1 MLGVLYRPFSNTRP
15 ATARAMAL
23 AALHEDEQRIICTQL
38 CSTLEPRLAVYFSS
52 ASRELRELTQALLQ
66 QLRADHKMAAALCV
80 KLGLRCCKELREA
93 RRVVSVQH
101 TGLSTADLA
110 LLGTLGSV
118 LPALETLSLSIPFV
132 INCCECLSVFFCN
145 AGQTSQLR
153 HLVPT
158 RRRFVGGEPVAER
171 ACLCRPRLITQP
183 PTCVRACGVA
193 EWRQLCLQR
202 TWSAERS

>member
-1 MLGVLYRPFSNTRP
+1 LSSVSN
-15 ATARAMAL
+15 
-23 AALHEDEQRIICTQL
+23 
-38 CSTLEPRLAVYFSS
+38 
-52 ASRELRELTQALLQ
+52 ELRTATQPLLP
-66 QLRADHKMAAALCV
+66 QLRADHEAATALCLKV
-80 KLGLRCCKELREA
+80 GLRSCKELREA
-93 RRVVSVQH
+93 KVIYWYNK
-101 TGLSTADLA
+101 GLTAADLT

-202 TWSAERS
+202 TWSAECSGSM